1 MNYIIYMCLH
11 TINNAAQHDIKGKF
25 LKIKNVYKAYKPF
38 SLVMGIHKQKK
49 KCRTLPIM
57 DMNIIGQIGNKTK
70 IYVSLEL

>member
-11 TINNAAQHDIKGKF
+11 TINNAAQHDIKGTF

-49 KCRTLPIM
+49 CAEHYPSWT
-57 DMNIIGQIGNKTK
+57 
-70 IYVSLEL
+70 